1 MGKYII
7 KILDKLKKVLDEEIG
22 KIIFISV
29 FNSISYGVNRYF
41 LTKYT
46 SYSLGNKI
54 LKLVAMTLGEIFFW
68 IFIFFT

>member
-29 FNSISYGVNRYF
+29 FNSISYGVNR
-41 LTKYT
+41 
-46 SYSLGNKI
+46 
-54 LKLVAMTLGEIFFW
+54 
-68 IFIFFT
+68 